1 MATQKI
7 SLRYGKTVQHAEV
20 PSESLLGEIN
30 GHDRPGLT
38 DLPAAYRQALEHPVD
53 CPPLRELVRPGYRV
67 TIAVSDITR
76 AWQRNAETLPLL
88 LDYLNEAGVRDED
101 VTVVIAVGAH
111 RQNTE
116 AEFKELC
123 SPTVCHRVRVV
134 NHDCYDEANQ
144 VYLGKTSRN
153 TEVFLNRHFVD
164 CDLSILTGGV
174 IYHYMMG
181 YGGGRK
187 SVLPGVAGIKTI
199 KQNHLWAMGP
209 KPEDGTSPLCES
221 GRTTG
226 NPAAEDIMEIAA
238 FAKPGFIVNVVPNFE
253 GQLIGIFAG
262 NWVSAWQGACRLV
275 DEVFAADIKEKA
287 DIVIASA
294 GGYPRDINL
303 YQSQKTLVNACT
315 AAKNGGVVIYL
326 AECPDIKEPAEFFD
340 WFQYPTHLG
349 QVTALRNDF
358 TIAGWVALAQT
369 ELCLTHRVIMVTR
382 PENVELAA
390 QAHVTPVATLEEAVK
405 MAYAL
410 AGPDPKVWV
419 MPFAANTVPF
429 LRG

>member
-262 NWVSAWQGACRLV
+262 NWVSAWQGPAVWWTRSSPPTSRRRRTSSSPRPAATPGHQPLPEPEDPGQRLHRRQKRRGGDLPGRVPRHQGAGRVLRLV
-275 DEVFAADIKEKA
+275 PVPHPPG
-287 DIVIASA
+287 A
-294 GGYPRDINL
+294 GDG
-303 YQSQKTLVNACT
+303 
-315 AAKNGGVVIYL
+315 
-326 AECPDIKEPAEFFD
+326 PA
-340 WFQYPTHLG
+340 H
-349 QVTALRNDF
+349 DF